1 MSEKGEPQEKRI
13 NVENPLHY
21 VQSRGFSCTPSH
33 ETLIL
38 LANVEFKRMAKT
50 NIKHLLLARITS

>member
-1 MSEKGEPQEKRI
+1 MSEKGERQEERI

-33 ETLIL
+33 ET
-38 LANVEFKRMAKT
+38 
-50 NIKHLLLARITS
+50 RITSWYTVFIAKLASPPSKPPLYIFN